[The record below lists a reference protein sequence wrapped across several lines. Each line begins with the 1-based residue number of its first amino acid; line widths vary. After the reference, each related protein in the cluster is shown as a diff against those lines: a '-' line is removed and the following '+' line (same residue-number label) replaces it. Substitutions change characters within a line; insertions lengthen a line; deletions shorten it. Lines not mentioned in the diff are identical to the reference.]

1 MSLLDGMSDSTVP
14 CYKRVVVF
22 IGRTGSGKS
31 TCANALA
38 GDFDSFKESDG
49 SVSETKFV
57 EAKTVRVDPPEG
69 KVYDVKI
76 VDTIGIGDTKL
87 SPDEVLQRI
96 AAACHECKEGINAVL
111 FVTRGR
117 ITKEEVDAWDVMWQ
131 VLFGS
136 EVLEHTAIV
145 RTNFKKFQDPN
156 KVADD
161 KKKLREEGGPA
172 ANRILPFVKHFLYV
186 DNPPEEYGGKE
197 IREKSREILLKH
209 LIVNCEK
216 VFQPPVMSEV
226 DQRIS
231 QHANAHQEALQ
242 KQEQMEAEL
251 KKAHDETERLRIQV
265 EVDKAIR
272 KKEKAG
278 KAMALAMKAII
289 EQQSELA
296 KKMKEQQEQLEGKL
310 KKTRDEMEQ
319 LQIQAEV
326 NRQREESHKATQRK
340 TMEQQKQLEA
350 EKEKAHDE
358 MKRRRLQDELY
369 RANREKESSKA
380 KAREM
385 ERKEAERGV
394 AEKLLSAGGSLIDK
408 GSKFVV
414 KTAEDNCSVM

>member
-57 EAKTVRVDPPEG
+57 EAKTVRVDRAEG

-76 VDTIGIGDTKL
+76 VDTIGIADTKL
-87 SPDEVLQRI
+87 SPDEVLQRL

-111 FVTRGR
+111 FVTGGR
-117 ITKEEVDAWDVMWQ
+117 ITKEEADAWEIMWQ

-136 EVLEHTAIV
+136 EVFEHTAIV

-156 KVADD
+156 KVAND
-161 KKKLREEGGPA
+161 KKTLREEGGPA

-197 IREKSREILLKH
+197 IREKSRDILLTH

-216 VFQPPVMSEV
+216 VFKPPARREV

-242 KQEQMEAEL
+242 KQAQMEAEL
-251 KKAHDETERLRIQV
+251 KQAHEENERLRIQV

-272 KKEKAG
+272 KKREDAG
-278 KAMALAMKAII
+278 KAMALSMKAMIK
-289 EQQSELA
+289 QQADLA
-296 KKMKEQQEQLEGKL
+296 KKSKQDQEQLEAKL
-310 KKTRDEMEQ
+310 KKIRDEMEQ
-319 LQIQAEV
+319 LQIQVQV
-326 NRQREESHKATQRK
+326 NRQREELHKATLDIIK
-340 TMEQQKQLEA
+340 EIKKLVQLEA
-350 EKEKAHDE
+350 EKAKAHDE
-358 MKRRRLQDELY
+358 MKGRRLQDEIY

-380 KAREM
+380 KA
-385 ERKEAERGV
+385 
-394 AEKLLSAGGSLIDK
+394 
-408 GSKFVV
+408 
-414 KTAEDNCSVM
+414 